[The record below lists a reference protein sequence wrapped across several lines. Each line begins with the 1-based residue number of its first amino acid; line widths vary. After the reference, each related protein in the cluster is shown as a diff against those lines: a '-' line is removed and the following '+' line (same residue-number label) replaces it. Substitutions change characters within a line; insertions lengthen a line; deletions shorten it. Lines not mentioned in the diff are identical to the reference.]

1 MTGRA
6 NERRDF
12 LDDFHSPSMGSNEL
26 MCAYTFVASV
36 TFKQT
41 SMCPKSQSP
50 IKSLPQAVC
59 RKIEMDK
66 PKDKTRSRVCWNK
79 EGRQH

>member
-1 MTGRA
+1 
-6 NERRDF
+6 
-12 LDDFHSPSMGSNEL
+12 MGSNEL
-26 MCAYTFVASV
+26 TCAYTFVASV

-50 IKSLPQAVC
+50 VKSLPQAVC

-66 PKDKTRSRVCWNK
+66 PKDKARSRVC
-79 EGRQH
+79 